1 MFFCVF
7 SPKIQK
13 HIDPI
18 FLSFFF
24 NNKIR
29 EPMCFCVF
37 FPKKINRDFIKGGH
51 GVASFYEVISQNI
64 FNFTNDSFP

>member
-18 FLSFFF
+18 FLSFFST
-24 NNKIR
+24 IR
-29 EPMCFCVF
+29 SGSQCVFVFF